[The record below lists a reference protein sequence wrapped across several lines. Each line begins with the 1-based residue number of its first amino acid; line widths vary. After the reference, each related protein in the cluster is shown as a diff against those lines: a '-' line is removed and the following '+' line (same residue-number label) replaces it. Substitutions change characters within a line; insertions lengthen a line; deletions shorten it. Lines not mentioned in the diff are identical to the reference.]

1 MYRFAVKPAA
11 AFSRLANPS
20 GLSAVAGART
30 KVSKVGVMGALGVV
44 GSEMVKCL
52 EQRNFPAEKL
62 ALLDKQCIGET
73 RETAFG
79 TVTVEDATVEAAK
92 DCDIVFMA
100 VGDDVAEKVGM
111 KIAGGAKNTVCI
123 DNSAFYR
130 YHKEVPLCIPEI
142 NGSAIGDATY
152 ISNPN
157 CTTAIGSMALYPLH
171 KKYGL
176 KKVMM
181 STYQASSGAGAPGM
195 HELENSTKAWAADPA
210 GVPKAEVFAHQLLF
224 NVIPHIDKFQPNGY
238 TKEEMK
244 VTWEIA
250 KIFQDDSIKVSC
262 TAVRIPTLR
271 AHSEAI
277 VIETEKPCDPDE
289 ARKVLEQAGGL
300 KVVDDPGNVKYP
312 MPLNTQGKWDVEV
325 GRIRKSLVFEN
336 GLEFFVSGDQL
347 LRGAALNAVI
357 IGEEVVKQRGL

>member
-1 MYRFAVKPAA
+1 MFGIAA
-11 AFSRLANPS
+11 KQIARSPLAA
-20 GLSAVAGART
+20 GLASQSRT

-52 EQRNFPAEKL
+52 EERNFPTEKL
-62 ALLDKQCIGET
+62 TLLDKQCIGET
-73 RETAFG
+73 RQTKFG
-79 TVTVEDATVEAAK
+79 PVVVEDATVEAAK

-111 KIAGGAKNTVCI
+111 QIAGGPKNTVCI
-123 DNSAFYR
+123 DNSAHFR
-130 YHKEVPLCIPEI
+130 YQDNVPLCIPEI
-142 NGSAIGDATY
+142 NSHTLKGANY

-157 CTTAIGSMALYPLH
+157 CTTAIGAMALYPLH

-195 HELENSTKAWAADPA
+195 AELEAHTKSWVTNN
-210 GVPKAEVFAHQLLF
+210 GSVPKPEVFAHQLLF

-244 VTWEIA
+244 VAWEIV
-250 KIFQDDSIKVSC
+250 KIFGEDIKVSC

-277 VIETEKPCDPDE
+277 VIETEKPINPDE
-289 ARKVLEQAGGL
+289 ARKVLEGCSGL
-300 KVVDDPGNVKYP
+300 KVVDDPSTLKYP
-312 MPLNTQGKWDVEV
+312 MPLNVSTKWDVEV
-325 GRIRKSLVFEN
+325 GRIRTNLCLGDH
-336 GLEFFVSGDQL
+336 GLEFFLSGDQL
-347 LRGAALNAVI
+347 LRGAALNAVL
-357 IGEEVVKQRGL
+357 IGEEVVKMR